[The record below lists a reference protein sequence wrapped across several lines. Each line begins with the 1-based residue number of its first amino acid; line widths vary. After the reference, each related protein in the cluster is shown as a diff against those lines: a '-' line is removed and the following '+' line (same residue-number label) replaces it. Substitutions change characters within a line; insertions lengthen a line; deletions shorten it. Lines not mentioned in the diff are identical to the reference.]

1 MLAGLAVR
9 SDWIPVPVIPIFAGD
24 DGALLVIE
32 MVPDGLPMPVGAKV
46 AVIGELA
53 PGAIEIGSMNPVT
66 E

>member
-9 SDWIPVPVIPIFAGD
+9 SDWMPVPVIAIVVGD

-32 MVPDGLPMPVGAKV
+32 MVPDGLPVLVGAKV

-53 PGAIEIGSMNPVT
+53 PGAIEIGNVNPVT